1 MYQNERSFILKKI
14 ILFLF
19 CTLLIVP
26 SFVSAHTSLSS
37 SNPSEGQVVT
47 ENLEQIILTFGT
59 SIEELSTMD
68 LAMDGNKIPL
78 EGIKVENKQL
88 TGTIAKPLDNGSY
101 IIQWTIVGEDGHP
114 IKGEINFVVQMDQ
127 NVVEENP
134 VTPEESEAN
143 LEDDSQIDQIEQNSE
158 DQNTASDTVENTDE
172 QNDNDSSTMLITV
185 FIVLIVVFGIVLLF
199 FTGKKKRKS

>member
-1 MYQNERSFILKKI
+1 MYKNERSLTLKKI

-19 CTLLIVP
+19 CTLLILP

-68 LAMDGNKIPL
+68 LVRDGNKIPL
-78 EGIKVENKQL
+78 EEIKVENMQL
-88 TGTIAKPLDNGSY
+88 TGTLAKPLENGSY

-127 NVVEENP
+127 NEVEENP

-143 LEDDSQIDQIEQNSE
+143 LEDDSQTDQIEQNSE
-158 DQNTASDTVENTDE
+158 DQNTASDTVEKTDE
-172 QNDNDSSTMLITV
+172 QNDNDSPTMLITV
-185 FIVLIVVFGIVLLF
+185 FIILIVIFGIVLLF

>member
-1 MYQNERSFILKKI
+1 MYKNERSFTLKKI

-26 SFVSAHTSLSS
+26 SLVSAHTSLSS

-68 LAMDGNKIPL
+68 LVKDGNKIPL
-78 EGIKVENKQL
+78 EEIKVENMQL
-88 TGTIAKPLDNGSY
+88 TGTLAKPLENGSY

-127 NVVEENP
+127 NEVEENP

-143 LEDDSQIDQIEQNSE
+143 LEDDSQTDQIGQNSE
-158 DQNTASDTVENTDE
+158 DQNTASDTVEKTDE
-172 QNDNDSSTMLITV
+172 QNDDSSSMLITV
-185 FIVLIVVFGIVLLF
+185 FIILIVIFVIVLLF
-199 FTGKKKRKS
+199 FTRKKKRKS

>member
-1 MYQNERSFILKKI
+1 MYKNERSLTLKKI

-19 CTLLIVP
+19 CTLLILP

-68 LAMDGNKIPL
+68 LVKDGNKIPL
-78 EGIKVENKQL
+78 EEIKVENMQL
-88 TGTIAKPLDNGSY
+88 TGTLAKPLENGSY

-127 NVVEENP
+127 NAVEANP

-143 LEDDSQIDQIEQNSE
+143 LEDDSQTDQIEQNSE
-158 DQNTASDTVENTDE
+158 DQNTASDTVEKTDE
-172 QNDNDSSTMLITV
+172 QNDNDSPTMLITV
-185 FIVLIVVFGIVLLF
+185 FIILIVIFGIVLLF

>member
-1 MYQNERSFILKKI
+1 MYKNERSLTLKKI

-19 CTLLIVP
+19 CTLLILP

-68 LAMDGNKIPL
+68 LVRDGNKIPL
-78 EGIKVENKQL
+78 EEIKVENMQL
-88 TGTIAKPLDNGSY
+88 TGTLAKPLENGSY

-127 NVVEENP
+127 NAVEANP

-143 LEDDSQIDQIEQNSE
+143 LEDDSQTDQIEQNSE
-158 DQNTASDTVENTDE
+158 DQNTASDTVEKTDE
-172 QNDNDSSTMLITV
+172 QNDNDSPTMLITV
-185 FIVLIVVFGIVLLF
+185 FIILIVIFGIVLLF

>member
-1 MYQNERSFILKKI
+1 MYKNERSFTLKKI

-26 SFVSAHTSLSS
+26 SLVSAHTSLSS

-68 LAMDGNKIPL
+68 LVKDGNKIPL
-78 EGIKVENKQL
+78 EEIKVENMQL
-88 TGTIAKPLDNGSY
+88 TGTLAKPLENGSY

-127 NVVEENP
+127 NEVEENP

-143 LEDDSQIDQIEQNSE
+143 LEDDSQIDQIGQNSE
-158 DQNTASDTVENTDE
+158 DQNTASDTVEKTDE
-172 QNDNDSSTMLITV
+172 QNDDSSSMLITV
-185 FIVLIVVFGIVLLF
+185 FIILIVIFVIVLLF
-199 FTGKKKRKS
+199 FTRKKKRKS

>member
-1 MYQNERSFILKKI
+1 MKKI

-26 SFVSAHTSLSS
+26 SLVSAHTSLSS

-68 LAMDGNKIPL
+68 LVKDGNKIPL
-78 EGIKVENKQL
+78 EEIKVENMQL
-88 TGTIAKPLDNGSY
+88 TGTLAKPLENGSY

-127 NVVEENP
+127 NEVEENP

-143 LEDDSQIDQIEQNSE
+143 LEDDSQIDQIGQNSE
-158 DQNTASDTVENTDE
+158 DQNTASDTVEKTDE
-172 QNDNDSSTMLITV
+172 QNDDSSSMLITV
-185 FIVLIVVFGIVLLF
+185 FIILIVIFVIVLLF
-199 FTGKKKRKS
+199 FTRKKKRKS